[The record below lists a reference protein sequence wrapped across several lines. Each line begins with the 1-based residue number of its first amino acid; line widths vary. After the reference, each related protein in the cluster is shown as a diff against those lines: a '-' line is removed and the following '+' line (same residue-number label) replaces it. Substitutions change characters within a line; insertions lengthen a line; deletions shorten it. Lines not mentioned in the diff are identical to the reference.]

1 MSDQQFG
8 PPPVPPPPPV
18 TSAGWHAVPPPPP
31 VTPGSPVFQGYAPN
45 IISAPVVPAMRR
57 PDRAIGFG
65 LVAALVA
72 GVLWYGIVVIS
83 DRQFVYL
90 AIGFGGLIGFA
101 VVLGA
106 GRAGVSTALIS
117 IVISAIGIVASYYF
131 INRHA
136 IVEELTREGGFQPV
150 PLFGSFE
157 QVKEIVRIGYREE
170 PSQIFFS
177 IVAVVAAGVMGSRNH

>member
-1 MSDQQFG
+1 MPAPGYPQPYG
-8 PPPVPPPPPV
+8 G
-18 TSAGWHAVPPPPP
+18 AGNP
-31 VTPGSPVFQGYAPN
+31 TFQAYPQSM
-45 IISAPVVPAMRR
+45 ISAPPTPVVRR

-72 GVLWYGIVVIS
+72 GVLWYGIVVVT

-106 GRAGVSTALIS
+106 GRAGVSTAVIS

-131 INRHA
+131 INRHV
-136 IVEELTREGGFQPV
+136 IVEELTRRGGYEPV

-157 QVKEIVRIGYREE
+157 QVKEVVRLGYREE
-170 PSQIFFS
+170 PSQILFS